1 MSSLTPSAILFS
13 KNCEELRLATLY
25 AFRKCLNIL
34 GLFDI
39 IYVTTRLVQYIAYCG
54 ISKDAKKVHVH

>member
-1 MSSLTPSAILFS
+1 MSTLTLSAFS
-13 KNCEELRLATLY
+13 KNCEELRPATLY

-34 GLFDI
+34 GLFNI